1 MSNTVRLWRP
11 LCLAV
16 LMALTACSEGPDDPI
31 VPAPDAGTTL
41 VALDPCGGT
50 CSNVQLCVKGEDGA
64 PICANIC
71 ANQFHCWTGCCRP
84 LDDSGYNVCRP
95 SNVCFPGN

>member
-1 MSNTVRLWRP
+1 MSIARRLWRP

-16 LMALTACSEGPDDPI
+16 VMALTACADGPDEPA
-31 VPAPDAGTTL
+31 VPAVDAG
-41 VALDPCGGT
+41 APDPCGGT
-50 CSNVQLCVKGEDGA
+50 CSNVQLCVKDEEGA

-84 LDDSGYNVCRP
+84 VDDTGYNVCRP
-95 SNVCFPGN
+95 TNVCFPAN